1 MYEVTCFRCGHV
13 AHLSPDAEHCAV
25 CNENLRHLITPEYAS
40 RYFYDR
46 AAELAA
52 AGELTL
58 ALLEAERGL
67 AYRSSS
73 ELLLLAAIFAQR
85 LGNFPQMRQFV
96 ATIPVDD
103 PLRSEAEWLVRAQQT
118 NHTAAIPGLRG
129 AKATPS
135 PLNRLSTIEPEEVRP
150 AAAPPASQRIGNR
163 LNSALYTVVALA
175 LVGLVAWIGM
185 GPVSAL
191 LAALFPASANSDLL
205 LTDGPAVMPTTPVS
219 EGNTQPGAPQLVTHT
234 QLTNTAP
241 VVSEAQ
247 PTPTLSLPTNTPTPP
262 PFDFTGFVAQTNR
275 PELAELPVMAVL
287 EGGVLRLTGTVAL
300 YDQRQSLIEIAQRA
314 LGVTQVDA
322 SELVIQTPEEYVVQ
336 EGDSLWLISYK
347 LYGED
352 RVAELFAA
360 NQDRLA
366 SPEDVRPGQALRVP
380 KKP

>member
-25 CNENLRHLITPEYAS
+25 CNENLSHLITPEYAS

-58 ALLEAERGL
+58 ALLEVERGL
-67 AYRSSS
+67 AYRASS

-118 NHTAAIPGLRG
+118 NHPGVIPGLRG
-129 AKATPS
+129 AKPAPTSANRFPS
-135 PLNRLSTIEPEEVRP
+135 TEPEEEYP
-150 AAAPPASQRIGNR
+150 AAAPLVSQRMGQH
-163 LNSALYTVVALA
+163 LNSAIYTVIALA

-185 GPVSAL
+185 DPMSTL
-191 LAALFPASANSDLL
+191 LTALFPASANSDLTL
-205 LTDGPAVMPTTPVS
+205 ADSAVTPTAPAS
-219 EGNTQPGAPQLVTHT
+219 AGNTPLGAPQLITET
-234 QLTNTAP
+234 QLAP
-241 VVSEAQ
+241 EEPVANEAQ
-247 PTPTLSLPTNTPTPP
+247 PTPTLFSPTHTPTPP
-262 PFDFTGFVAQTNR
+262 PFDFKGFLAQTNR
-275 PELAELPVMAVL
+275 PELAELSVSAVL
-287 EGGVLRLTGTVAL
+287 EGGILRLSGAVAL
-300 YDQRQSLIEIAQRA
+300 YDQRQGLIELGQRA
-314 LGVTQVDA
+314 LGVSQVDA
-322 SELVIQTPEEYVVQ
+322 SALVIQTPEEYVVQ
-336 EGDSLWLISYK
+336 NGDSLWLISYK

-366 SPEDVRPGQALRVP
+366 SPEDVRPGQVLRVP
-380 KKP
+380 QKQ